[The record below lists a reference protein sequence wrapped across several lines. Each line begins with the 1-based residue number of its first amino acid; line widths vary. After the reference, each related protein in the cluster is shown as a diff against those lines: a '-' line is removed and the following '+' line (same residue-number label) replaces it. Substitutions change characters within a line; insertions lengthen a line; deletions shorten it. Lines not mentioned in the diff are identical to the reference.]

1 MLNLVEIDLITAYE
15 EVHEIEK
22 SQCITEYYGDLSIHT
37 IKTGVSDVVAEQRLY
52 AALDDIELTR
62 EEFNNLV
69 EKEKFMSRAN
79 ITKYFKKHSKNA

>member
-15 EVHEIEK
+15 ELHKIEK
-22 SQCITEYYGDLSIHT
+22 SQCVTEYYGDLSLYA

-52 AALDDIELTR
+52 DALNDIELTR

-69 EKEKFMSRAN
+69 EKEKFVSRAN
-79 ITKYFKKHSKNA
+79 IIKYVKKHSKNT

>member
-52 AALDDIELTR
+52 DALDDIELTR

-69 EKEKFMSRAN
+69 EKENFVSRAN
-79 ITKYFKKHSKNA
+79 IVKYFKKHSKNE